1 MNILIS
7 ILALLIYSGPL
18 VPMSMPLL
26 FRRASHARFRRN
38 LRVLLILSGVQV
50 LSFGPFWVAL
60 AHVGFDDE
68 GLALPWL
75 FLPFFLGALLFV
87 ITSIYAATE
96 CWHLRSLL
104 RPPNSALQQTEARLE
119 PML

>member
-7 ILALLIYSGPL
+7 ILALLIYSGPF
-18 VPMSMPLL
+18 VPMLTPLF

-38 LRVLLILSGVQV
+38 LRVFLILSGVQL
-50 LSFGPFWVAL
+50 LSFVSFWVAL

-75 FLPFFLGALLFV
+75 FVPFLFGALLFV
-87 ITSIYAATE
+87 IASICAAAE
-96 CWHLRSLL
+96 CWHLRSLS
-104 RPPNSALQQTEARLE
+104 RPPPAA
-119 PML
+119 